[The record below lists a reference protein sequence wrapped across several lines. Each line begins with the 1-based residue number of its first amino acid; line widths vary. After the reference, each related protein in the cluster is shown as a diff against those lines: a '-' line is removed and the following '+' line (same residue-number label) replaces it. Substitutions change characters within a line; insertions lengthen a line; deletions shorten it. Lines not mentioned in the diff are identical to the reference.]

1 MTKLSARTAIASSD
15 LTDDC
20 IIHIVKPGSPNVSY
34 KGTIEQLKSKLG
46 VITVK
51 KTLTASQVKN
61 GNTTP
66 IQIVAAPGAGKVVKF
81 VGGFYNMRF
90 GTVGFDACS
99 SMYITNPTAGVT
111 QGQDGDAS
119 FGVAGDING
128 VFVIVQGVGNWKANE
143 ALVAK
148 MDVDSSLG
156 DSEIDIYI
164 QYQIIEL

>member
-1 MTKLSARTAIASSD
+1 MTKLSARTAIATAD

-20 IIHIVKPGSPNVSY
+20 IIHVVKPGSPNVSY
-34 KGTIEQLKSKLG
+34 KGTLAQLKSKLG
-46 VITVK
+46 VTWVK
-51 KTLTASQVKN
+51 VTLTASQVRN
-61 GNTTP
+61 GATTP
-66 IQIVAAPGAGKVVKF
+66 IQIVAAPGAGKVIKF
-81 VGGFYNMRF
+81 IGGFYNMRF

-99 SMYITNPTAGVT
+99 TMYIMNPTAGVT

-119 FGVAGDING
+119 FGVAGDVNG

-148 MDVDSSLG
+148 MDADSSLG

-164 QYQIIEL
+164 QYQVFDL